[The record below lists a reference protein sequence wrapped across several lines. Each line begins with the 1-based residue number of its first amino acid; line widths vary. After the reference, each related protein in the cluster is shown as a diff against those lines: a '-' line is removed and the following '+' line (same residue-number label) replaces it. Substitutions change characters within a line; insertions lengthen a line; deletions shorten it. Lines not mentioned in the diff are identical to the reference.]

1 MRKTYIPRTYS
12 KKKSSARKANRFMP
26 IFQFFIWIIF
36 FGGIIYLLYSPILN
50 IVNIDIRVDNEILQ
64 NDIKSKSEDLI
75 QAHSFWYYNNKNI
88 FLARNDILEKELQ
101 KEFPQI
107 KKIAIKR
114 TLNRSL
120 EITIQ
125 LRSPL
130 FSICEN
136 NICSNISDDGV
147 NIGNDSLSG
156 PLIPLI
162 GINPKSRGDTVISE
176 RERQWFKTILEVY
189 NQIDGIK
196 VSSIDIQQ
204 KAENRILGVFVY
216 TEQGYYIML
225 DLDTDIIYQ
234 AGALKQ
240 VFISQI
246 PREQRQNLQ
255 YIDLRVKDRVY
266 YKFK

>member
-1 MRKTYIPRTYS
+1 MRKTYIPRTYT
-12 KKKSSARKANRFMP
+12 KKKSPARKANRFIE

-36 FGGIIYLLYSPILN
+36 FGGIGYALYSPILN

-64 NDIKSKSEDLI
+64 KNIKSKSEDLI
-75 QAHSFWYYNNKNI
+75 QAHNHWYYNNKNI
-88 FLARNDILEKELQ
+88 LLARSDILERELQ

-107 KKIAIKR
+107 KHITIKR
-114 TLNRSL
+114 TINRSL
-120 EITIQ
+120 ELTIQ
-125 LRSPL
+125 LRNPL
-130 FSICEN
+130 FTICEN
-136 NICSNISDDGV
+136 TICSNISDDGV
-147 NIGNDSLSG
+147 NIGNDSLSAS
-156 PLIPLI
+156 LISLT
-162 GINPKSRGDTVISE
+162 GITPKSRGEIVVSE
-176 RERQWFKTILEVY
+176 REIAWFKTIVEMY
-189 NQIDGIK
+189 NQIDGVK
-196 VSSIDIQQ
+196 VSSIAIQQ

-240 VFISQI
+240 VFISQL
-246 PREQRQNLQ
+246 PPDQRPNLQ

>member
-1 MRKTYIPRTYS
+1 MRKNYIPRTYT
-12 KKKSSARKANRFMP
+12 KKKSPARKANRFIE

-36 FGGIIYLLYSPILN
+36 FGGIGYALYSPILN

-64 NDIKSKSEDLI
+64 KNIKSKSEDLI
-75 QAHSFWYYNNKNI
+75 QAHNHWYYNNKNI
-88 FLARNDILEKELQ
+88 LLARSDILERELQ

-107 KKIAIKR
+107 KHITIKR
-114 TLNRSL
+114 TINRSL
-120 EITIQ
+120 ELTIQ
-125 LRSPL
+125 LRNSL
-130 FSICEN
+130 FTICEN
-136 NICSNISDDGV
+136 TICSNISDDGV
-147 NIGNDSLSG
+147 NIGNDSLSAS
-156 PLIPLI
+156 LISLT
-162 GINPKSRGDTVISE
+162 GITPKSRGEIVFSE
-176 RERQWFKTILEVY
+176 REIAWFKTIVEMY
-189 NQIDGIK
+189 NQIDGVK
-196 VSSIDIQQ
+196 VSSIAIQQ

-240 VFISQI
+240 VFISQL
-246 PREQRQNLQ
+246 PPDQRPNLQ